1 MKKLVILIV
10 ISVVICI
17 CAKITQAQNN
27 MPDNTIKQFKNSECS
42 LFFSE
47 VLNGKDKDFDRFEN
61 KVEYI
66 LETGYFWENCVVN
79 QLKNG
84 QNVIINYIGY
94 TNANPTKTE
103 LKYLIKSAV
112 KFKEELEDYAEE
124 QEPKNSFL
132 YDGDRYIF
140 LQTDKDLIIN
150 KKLQKYLNKE
160 NKKFYHNLKT
170 GKIIINIKIL
180 QNNKNTG
187 AVMIE
192 AEN

>member
-1 MKKLVILIV
+1 MKRLVILINMLM
-10 ISVVICI
+10 IICV
-17 CAKITQAQNN
+17 CAILTQAQNN
-27 MPDNTIKQFKNSECS
+27 IANNKQNECS
-42 LFFSE
+42 LLFNK
-47 VLNGKDKDFDRFEN
+47 VLDGKDKDLKWFEN
-61 KVEYI
+61 KIEYV
-66 LETGYFWENCVVN
+66 LETGYFWESCVVN

-84 QNVIINYIGY
+84 QNVIINYTGY
-94 TNANPTKTE
+94 TNAEATKTE

-140 LQTDKDLIIN
+140 LQTDKNLIID

-170 GKIIINIKIL
+170 GKIIINIKTL
-180 QNNKNTG
+180 QNNENTG